1 MDSLVFYENLS
12 KLFAEEIVAT
22 AFLLRF
28 QDVVV
33 WALDRIIYLGLDLW
47 FVRFSQID
55 HRLEQVFDIVKVV
68 CLR

>member
-22 AFLLRF
+22 AFLLRL

-33 WALDRIIYLGLDLW
+33 WVLDRIIYLGLDLW
-47 FVRFSQID
+47 FVRFS
-55 HRLEQVFDIVKVV
+55 
-68 CLR
+68 